1 VVANAVPGFLPSTHG
16 FSFPNAW
23 PPGPTIR
30 LRGLDPRRFGFGD
43 ASAGLCGGMVM
54 TVRDLY
60 EAGLSGSGRAQPE
73 NGSAAF
79 DAIVRRQVQSLD
91 FFRVPLRYYDLM
103 AFRPDPPAGVARV
116 LRREPP
122 RVDAVEHG
130 WPRIRA
136 GLDAGHPVPLG
147 LIRVASASP
156 WDLPKNHQV
165 LAYAYDLAD
174 DGSGFTIR
182 IYDPNHPGRDDVEL
196 RGKAAPDDGR
206 PMRDRISLSQS
217 TGETLLG
224 FFAQPYPRPNGVRA
238 WREVERPG

>member
-1 VVANAVPGFLPSTHG
+1 MVARGVPGFLPSTHG
-16 FSFPNAW
+16 FSFANSW
-23 PPGPTIR
+23 PSGPTIR
-30 LRGLDPRRFGFGD
+30 VRGLDPRRFGFGD

-60 EAGLSGSGRAQPE
+60 EAGLSASGRAQPE
-73 NGSAAF
+73 NGSEAF

-103 AFRPDPPAGVARV
+103 AFRPEPPAGLARV

-122 RVDAVEHG
+122 RVDAVAKE
-130 WPRIRA
+130 WWRIRA
-136 GLDAGHPVPLG
+136 SLDSGHPYPLG

-165 LAYAYDLAD
+165 LAYAYDEAD
-174 DGSGFTIR
+174 DGSRIVIR

-196 RGKAAPDDGR
+196 RVEVDPDDGR
-206 PMRDRISLSQS
+206 PLRDRVRLAQS
-217 TGETLLG
+217 TGEPLLG

-238 WREVERPG
+238 WRRMERPG